1 MQHGAFKIAR
11 QQKVAT
17 ATQDEQRF
25 TSLLKALTLQQ
36 MNELALGGEL
46 HKAFTGG
53 INAKRVMLQQ
63 LVVAYI
69 FHTL

>member
-25 TSLLKALTLQQ
+25 TSLQKALTLQQ
-36 MNELALGGEL
+36 THELALGGEL
-46 HKAFTGG
+46 HKALTGG
-53 INAKRVMLQQ
+53 IDAKRVMLQQ